1 MFGHVGAGHTQMITF
16 VIIIIVWIAIFYF
29 ISVVP
34 QKKRKQKQQAL
45 FTDLKE
51 GDVIVTIGGIRGE
64 YAGDR
69 DDQFIYIRVDKGVR
83 LTIKRSAIGGRLPN
97 NS

>member
-1 MFGHVGAGHTQMITF
+1 MFHIQGGHAQIITF

-29 ISVVP
+29 ITVVP
-34 QKKRKQKQQAL
+34 QKKRKEKQQAL
-45 FTDLKE
+45 FSDLKE

-69 DDQFIYIRVDKGVR
+69 DDQFIYIRVDKGVK
-83 LTIKRSAIGGRLPN
+83 LTVKRSAIGGRLPN